1 MKRFIVKPVIS
12 IVIPNW
18 NGEGVIGDCLE
29 SLRKQT
35 FRDFEIIVV
44 DNGSSDSSLDL
55 IKGRY
60 PEVKLI
66 SLSENKGFCT
76 AVNTGI
82 EHSQGEYI
90 AILNNDTEVVTDWL
104 EAFYRALQDHPE
116 ISFCA
121 SKMIYYDKRD
131 KINTVGIKIKRN
143 GDSSSIGAGQPDGPF
158 FEKEGEVFGACA
170 GAAIYRKRL
179 FDDIGLFDESFFIYL
194 DDVDLSFRAQLF
206 GHRCLFVPGAIV
218 YHKKGHTMK
227 RYNKFEVF
235 LNSRNNVY
243 YLLKN
248 WPKSLLLRNLH
259 RIFLRRLELTVRYTI
274 QRMHKGTAISF
285 IKGKLSAYKDLSAI
299 LEKRRNIQSQRKVPD
314 SYIASIMDKDFF

>member
-1 MKRFIVKPVIS
+1 MKPVIS

-18 NGEGVIGDCLE
+18 NGEDVIGDCLE

-35 FRDFEIIVV
+35 FKDFEIIVV
-44 DNGSSDSSLDL
+44 DNGSSDSSSNL

-82 EHSQGEYI
+82 EHSQGELI
-90 AILNNDTEVVTDWL
+90 AILNNDTEVVTSWL
-104 EAFYRALQDHPE
+104 EVLYKALQDHSE
-116 ISFCA
+116 ISFCS
-121 SKMIYYDKRD
+121 SKMLYYDQRD
-131 KINTVGIKIKRN
+131 KINNAGIKIKRN

-158 FEKEGEVFGACA
+158 FEKEKEVFGACA

-179 FDDIGLFDESFFIYL
+179 FDDIGLFDESFFAYL
-194 DDVDLSFRAQLF
+194 DDVDLSYRAQLS

-218 YHKKGHTMK
+218 YHKKGYSLK
-227 RYNKFEVF
+227 RHDSPNELEVL
-235 LNSRNNVY
+235 LNSRNSVY
-243 YLLKN
+243 CLLKN
-248 WPKSLLLRNLH
+248 CPKSLFFRNLH
-259 RIFLRRLELTVRYTI
+259 RIFLRRLELAVRYTI
-274 QRMHKGTAISF
+274 QRVHKGTAIPF
-285 IKGKLSAYKDLSAI
+285 IKGKLFAYKNIGAI
-299 LEKRRNIQSQRKVPD
+299 LKKRKEILSQKKVPD